1 MVDWVRRIDF
11 NFQRRAIGVGLGN
24 NAKRIAGLDSLIR
37 RFRVDGDF
45 HGGRPGNACSGVVD
59 SN

>member
-1 MVDWVRRIDF
+1 MVDWIRRVDF
-11 NFQRRAIGVGLGN
+11 NFQWRAIGVRLGHH
-24 NAKRIAGLDSLIR
+24 AKRIAGLDRLIR

-45 HGGRPGNACSGVVD
+45 HGGSPGNACSGVTD